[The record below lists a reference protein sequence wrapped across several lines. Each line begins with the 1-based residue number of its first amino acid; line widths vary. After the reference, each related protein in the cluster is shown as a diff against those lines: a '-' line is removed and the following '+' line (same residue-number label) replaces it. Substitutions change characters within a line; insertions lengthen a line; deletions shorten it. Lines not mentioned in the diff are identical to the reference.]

1 MCSGICQINP
11 GVLRILQNSNTWPK
25 SGLLKYF
32 RKYSTINKSSS
43 NIQTLHTFRYQ
54 YESNELIE
62 KLKVFTK
69 NNSAEKCPVENVLLC
84 SSEPIIQSKDDVQMI
99 VTATIM
105 AAKTGQSVENFRNS
119 NLSKNVVQKFLD
131 FLERSPSC
139 IDSMSADETV
149 ECLIALNL
157 LKIPMYHPVNRKLMT
172 LVSSQLR
179 GKSD

>member
-11 GVLRILQNSNTWPK
+11 GVLRILQNSNAWPK

-69 NNSAEKCPVENVLLC
+69 NNSAEKFPMENVLLC